1 MKNKL
6 DYIKEMGID
15 SRFTCPILSDSSQ
28 CPKNIPDRQLI
39 HGEQVTSCNPLLVV
53 SKTEE
58 KEPMRPADDCE
69 DGCNI
74 LLKGVYF

>member
-28 CPKNIPDRQLI
+28 CPKNIPD
-39 HGEQVTSCNPLLVV
+39 
-53 SKTEE
+53 
-58 KEPMRPADDCE
+58 
-69 DGCNI
+69 
-74 LLKGVYF
+74 

>member
-1 MKNKL
+1 MS
-6 DYIKEMGID
+6 KEYPRLIGQ
-15 SRFTCPILSDSSQ
+15 S
-28 CPKNIPDRQLI
+28 NRQLI
-39 HGEQVTSCNPLLVV
+39 HREQVTSCNPLLVV

-58 KEPMRPADDCE
+58 KEPMRPADDYE